1 MADELEKDTWMTHG
15 GWYVTQAGGLEESS
29 KKSRA
34 ESRHPGDKAG
44 AFDSFMV
51 VRSFPQSSQVQGAT

>member
-1 MADELEKDTWMTHG
+1 MTHG